1 MQKNSSKHSSA
12 KRYATAAII
21 LGGGAIA
28 GVAVVANIAPHNYGV
43 PFNYNGQQYYI
54 QDDSRRVVYPS
65 REACLKDVPA
75 EMQEECEPTSQYQT
89 LHHGG
94 YWYGPVYSPR
104 GDSDYTPSPQYA
116 SEPASSSNFGKK
128 LPSSANTDG
137 FGATGKAFTHSSGS

>member
-1 MQKNSSKHSSA
+1 MQKNPSKHTAA

-28 GVAVVANIAPHNYGV
+28 GVAAVASVAPQNYGV
-43 PFNYNGQQYYI
+43 PFSYGGQQYYI

-65 REACLKDVPA
+65 REACLNDVPA
-75 EMQEECEPTSQYQT
+75 EMQDECEPTSEYRSA
-89 LHHGG
+89 HYAG

-104 GDSDYTPSPQYA
+104 GDSGYIPSAQYS

-137 FGATGKAFTHSSGS
+137 FGATGKALNSSSGS